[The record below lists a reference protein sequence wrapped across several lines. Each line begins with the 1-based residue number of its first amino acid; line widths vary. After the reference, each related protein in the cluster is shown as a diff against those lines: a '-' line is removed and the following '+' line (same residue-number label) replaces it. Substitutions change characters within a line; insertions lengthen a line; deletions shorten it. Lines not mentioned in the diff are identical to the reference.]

1 MSVDWAA
8 ITAVATIVSGIAVV
22 GSLLL
27 VAFQLRQQGQE
38 DFVSATSTLFDT
50 WLDDDFQQALQWV
63 LYELAQPT
71 WRTFLA
77 AHRGRYGERA
87 FFRVG
92 SFFNRTGYLVTH
104 ELLGGH
110 ERYILN
116 SVAGRAIE
124 VWQKIEPL
132 VLEARLVANSTLFED
147 YQRMLPECYA
157 CYVPSQPVPLGIREG
172 AEYAARLASDDASEF
187 PRDRK

>member
-1 MSVDWAA
+1 MIVDWAA
-8 ITAVATIVSGIAVV
+8 ITAMATIVSGIAVF

-50 WLDDDFQQALQWV
+50 WLDDEFQQALQWV
-63 LYELAQPT
+63 LYELAETT

-92 SFFNRTGYLVTH
+92 SFFNRTGYLVTR

-110 ERYILN
+110 ERYLLD

-132 VLEARLVANSTLFED
+132 VLEARLVENSTLFQD

-157 CYVPSQPVPLGIREG
+157 CYVPSQPVPREIREG
-172 AEYAARLASDDASEF
+172 AEHAARLSAEDASVLG
-187 PRDRK
+187 RNRK